1 MTLTRS
7 ARTAVVSIVRH
18 RGASV
23 VAVATLGFM
32 LTALSVFILV
42 ADGMNRA
49 AAGLESKANLV
60 ADLSDSTTIAQAQSL
75 VQTVELRWPSTRVT
89 YTNKFQAAAQFRRTF
104 AGNSAMLQAVQ
115 GNPLPASLNIRT
127 SDARTLSKIAAVL
140 KRNRQVKH
148 LIFNPDL
155 THKLVEITSFVRIAG
170 IALVAG
176 LALLAIVIVVNTTH
190 LTVQARR
197 EEIEVMRLVGA
208 EHKFVRNPFIVEGVL
223 LGLAGAVLAT
233 LVGIVFY
240 LPIMKEILMG
250 SGSTALALLPIN
262 TGIGFLAR
270 VAAIVLAS
278 GAAVGAAGSYISVRR
293 FAQL

>member
-1 MTLTRS
+1 M
-7 ARTAVVSIVRH
+7 AI
-18 RGASV
+18 
-23 VAVATLGFM
+23 ATLGFM
-32 LTALSVFILV
+32 LTALSIFILV

-60 ADLSDSTTIAQAQSL
+60 ADLSDTTTVSQAQGL
-75 VQTVELRWPSTRVT
+75 VQNIELRWPTTHVT
-89 YTNKFQAAAQFRRTF
+89 YTSKGQAAAQFRRTF
-104 AGNSAMLQAVQ
+104 AGNSAMLEAVQ

-127 SDARTLSKIAAVL
+127 SDARVLSRIAASL
-140 KRNRQVKH
+140 RRNNQVKH

-155 THKLVEITSFVRIAG
+155 THKLVEITTFVRIAG
-170 IALVAG
+170 FALVVG

-197 EEIEVMRLVGA
+197 DEIEVMRLVGA

-233 LVGIVFY
+233 LMGIVFY
-240 LPIMKEILMG
+240 LPIMKEILAG

-262 TGIGFLAR
+262 TNMSFLVR
-270 VAAIVLAS
+270 VTAVVLAS

-293 FAQL
+293 FARL

>member
-1 MTLTRS
+1 
-7 ARTAVVSIVRH
+7 
-18 RGASV
+18 V
-23 VAVATLGFM
+23 VAVATLAFM

-49 AAGLESKANLV
+49 AAGLEAKANLV
-60 ADLSDSTTIAQAQSL
+60 ADLSDSTSVSQAQNL
-75 VQTVELRWPSTRVT
+75 VQTIEIQWPSTDVS
-89 YTNKFQAAAQFRRTF
+89 YTSKEQAAAQFRKTF

-127 SDARTLSKIAAVL
+127 SDARTLSKIAVAL
-140 KRNRQVKH
+140 RRNGQVTH

-155 THKLVEITSFVRIAG
+155 THKLVEITTFVRIAG

-208 EHKFVRNPFIVEGVL
+208 DHKFVRNPFIVEGVL

-233 LVGIVFY
+233 LIGIVFY
-240 LPIMKEILMG
+240 LPIMKEILAG

-262 TGIGFLAR
+262 TNAGFLAR
-270 VAAIVLAS
+270 VAVVVLAS

-293 FAQL
+293 FAHL

>member
-1 MTLTRS
+1 M
-7 ARTAVVSIVRH
+7 AI
-18 RGASV
+18 
-23 VAVATLGFM
+23 ATLAFM

-49 AAGLESKANLV
+49 AATLESKANLV
-60 ADLSDSTTIAQAQSL
+60 ADLSDSTTTTQAQSL
-75 VQTVELRWPSTRVT
+75 VRGIQIRWPSTHVSFT
-89 YTNKFQAAAQFRRTF
+89 TKAEAAAQFKRTF

-115 GNPLPASLNIRT
+115 GNPLPASLNIKT
-127 SDARTLSKIAAVL
+127 ADARTLSKIAAAL
-140 KRNRQVKH
+140 GHDNRVNH
-148 LIFNPDL
+148 LIFNPNL
-155 THKLVEITSFVRIAG
+155 THKLIEITTFVRIAG
-170 IALVAG
+170 IALVVG

-197 EEIEVMRLVGA
+197 DEIEVMRLVGA
-208 EHKFVRNPFIVEGVL
+208 EHKFVRNPFIVEGIL

-240 LPIMKEILMG
+240 LPIMKEILAG
-250 SGSTALALLPIN
+250 SGSTAIALLPIN
-262 TGIGFLAR
+262 TGFGFLAR

-293 FAQL
+293 FAGL